1 MAADPYR
8 LQSLVYDRVI
18 DPLNA
23 PLRELAR
30 RIAPPTPGEVVLD
43 VGCGTGTALAEYR
56 DVGCRVL
63 GADPSPAML
72 EQARARLGDEAEL
85 RLMTDD
91 RVPFEDGCADRVLVS
106 LVLHSIPRPE
116 ASTLLDEVERVL
128 AADGRVVVIDFGT
141 GPLRFPRGHA
151 TRALT
156 AVAEIVAGPTHAR
169 NAIAYLRRGGVDGL
183 LPDGL
188 TSVRTKPAAG
198 GSIVI
203 AVLRH
208 A

>member
-23 PLRELAR
+23 PLRALAR

-43 VGCGTGTALAEYR
+43 VGCGTGTALEEYR
-56 DVGCRVL
+56 DAGCRVL

-72 EQARARLGDEAEL
+72 EQARARLGDEADL

-106 LVLHSIPRPE
+106 LVLHSIPRAE
-116 ASTLLDEVERVL
+116 ASALLDEVTRVL
-128 AADGRVVVIDFGT
+128 STDGRALIIDFGT

-151 TRALT
+151 TRALI
-156 AVAEIVAGPTHAR
+156 AVAELAAGPRHAR
-169 NAIAYLRRGGVDGL
+169 NAITYLRSGGLEGL
-183 LPDGL
+183 RPDGL
-188 TSVRTKPAAG
+188 TSVQTKPTAG

-203 AVLRH
+203 GVLRRT
-208 A
+208 